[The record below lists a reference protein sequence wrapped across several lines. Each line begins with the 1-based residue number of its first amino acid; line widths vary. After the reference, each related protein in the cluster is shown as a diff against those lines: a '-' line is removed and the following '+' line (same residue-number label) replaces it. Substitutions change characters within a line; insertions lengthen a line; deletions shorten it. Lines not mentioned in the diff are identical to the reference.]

1 MNSNTYN
8 IYIRSEDKTISAQSG
23 QTLLEALV
31 ESGVLLRA
39 DCGGRGRCGKCKIQ
53 IINPGDTGTDDKL
66 PESGVLSQA
75 EIDAGYRLGCRVDI
89 TGDMTVDIPESSLLT
104 PEVAQKGPT
113 TLPDIIPVSRTSSD
127 PYGIAVD
134 LGTTTIA
141 LYLCDLNLGKITA
154 SISLRNP
161 QVILGDDVMS
171 RITAVSQNP
180 CTLRRLQK
188 MAVNAM
194 ECGIDSLCR
203 SSHINPETIG
213 TMVIV
218 GNSTMIH
225 MFLGEDPTS
234 IGVFPYEPLFKEE
247 KTVRADKLGL
257 RFNPSAEIR
266 TLPLISGFLGA
277 DIVSAALAV
286 DLEHKAKGTLLV
298 DVGTNGEIIFLGKN
312 GFSATSCATG
322 PAFEGAS
329 IRHGMHAIS
338 GAIDAVQVD
347 PETGKAACSV
357 IQKNPKQPKKISGL
371 CGSGVVSTVA
381 ELFRA
386 GLILND
392 GRFNTENAPDMFQ
405 YENELPEYILAQAG
419 DTLSGKAVT
428 FAQQDIRA
436 IQLAKGALYA
446 GIQMLCREKGYERP
460 DRLLIAGA
468 FGSYIKKEDALT
480 IGMFPA
486 MASDD
491 IEIVGNAAGA
501 GAVLSLFDDHY
512 RKKAQE
518 LVRETEVLELAL
530 HPDFQDIFIESLAF
544 PD

>member
-1 MNSNTYN
+1 
-8 IYIRSEDKTISAQSG
+8 
-23 QTLLEALV
+23 
-31 ESGVLLRA
+31 
-39 DCGGRGRCGKCKIQ
+39 
-53 IINPGDTGTDDKL
+53 
-66 PESGVLSQA
+66 
-75 EIDAGYRLGCRVDI
+75 
-89 TGDMTVDIPESSLLT
+89 
-104 PEVAQKGPT
+104 
-113 TLPDIIPVSRTSSD
+113 
-127 PYGIAVD
+127 
-134 LGTTTIA
+134 
-141 LYLCDLNLGKITA
+141 
-154 SISLRNP
+154 
-161 QVILGDDVMS
+161 
-171 RITAVSQNP
+171 
-180 CTLRRLQK
+180 
-188 MAVNAM
+188 
-194 ECGIDSLCR
+194 
-203 SSHINPETIG
+203 
-213 TMVIV
+213 
-218 GNSTMIH
+218 
-225 MFLGEDPTS
+225 
-234 IGVFPYEPLFKEE
+234 
-247 KTVRADKLGL
+247 
-257 RFNPSAEIR
+257 
-266 TLPLISGFLGA
+266 
-277 DIVSAALAV
+277 
-286 DLEHKAKGTLLV
+286 
-298 DVGTNGEIIFLGKN
+298 
-312 GFSATSCATG
+312 
-322 PAFEGAS
+322 EGAS

-347 PETGKAACSV
+347 PETGKAVCSV

-486 MASDD
+486 ISSDD